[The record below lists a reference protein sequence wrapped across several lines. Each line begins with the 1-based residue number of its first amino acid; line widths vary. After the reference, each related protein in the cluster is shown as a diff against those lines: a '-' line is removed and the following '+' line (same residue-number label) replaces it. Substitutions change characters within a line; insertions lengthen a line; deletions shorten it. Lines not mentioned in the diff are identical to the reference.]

1 MKLRELLH
9 HMKVVQQKIGAAE
22 PYICGGTPRDRFM
35 DRLDNIADIDITT
48 GDKTVDY
55 LSQEFYLDLRKEYN
69 ATRTTA
75 NDGHS
80 TIHLGSFKM
89 DFSSNFNVPGIEQ
102 MLINQGIK
110 APTNMQKE
118 MFSRDFTCNA
128 LLLDFDLK
136 NVVDPTHRG
145 FRDIKERVIRTCLRP
160 EITLTNSKNR
170 VIRAVYLAAK
180 LDFNLDPAI
189 IAYVQQHPEVVKV
202 ATNKV
207 MVEKMNEAFRRDPDK
222 ASHLLTQMNLWNQV
236 PIPEAVVPY
245 YQKHLQGNVK
255 KAYFQGGGGV
265 NLPTPGKPKYKVE
278 PSITVQP
285 RFVEPFY
292 RNYDLYDVEG
302 LNGPAKHGPGS
313 GWNHMDEFKSVKD
326 FLDFRRQKL
335 KGKYVAEDTYITE
348 QNHQDREDR
357 MKLRADLLHGLTK
370 TAADENDGPNFDY
383 GDGAYTAMS
392 EGKKIKTITDAPHKS
407 PGAFFAD
414 DNEDHMMPPKE
425 HGTGIYDWKNSP
437 YQNLKKNKS
446 ITQYRKKHDKK
457 YHADDV
463 SQLDFPIDEQV
474 TPIIGDSESYQS
486 PIQLGPSGPA
496 DTTISP
502 NQVNLGDTEDYPNG
516 AQLGGWLDKYLP
528 HNDFDDKTPADLDFG
543 RDYTDEFDYQGGRP
557 YSPEDQP
564 KAVKEHKESDKLNDL
579 EKKYLSPA
587 PTHGLYG
594 LPDGVDL
601 PDEDLGDPTN
611 INPDFGTTDVGV
623 TMYEDKWNI

>member
-1 MKLRELLH
+1 MKLHELLD
-9 HMKVVQQKIGAAE
+9 MMLETSTKIGVAA
-22 PYICGGTPRDRFM
+22 PMICGGVPRDRFM
-35 DRLDNIADIDITT
+35 DRLDNIADIDVTN
-48 GDKTVDY
+48 GEKTIDY
-55 LSQEFYLDLRKEYN
+55 LSQEFYNLLGKKYN
-69 ATRTTA
+69 VKRTTA
-75 NDGHS
+75 LDGHS
-80 TIHLGSFKM
+80 TIFLGSFKM

-102 MLINQGIK
+102 MLIKQGIK
-110 APTNMQKE
+110 APTDMQKE

-136 NVVDPTHRG
+136 NVVDPTHQG
-145 FRDIKERVIRTCLRP
+145 FKDIKARVIRTCLSP

-189 IAYVQQHPEVVKV
+189 IAYVQKNPEVVKV
-202 ATNKV
+202 STNKV
-207 MVEKMNEAFRRDPDK
+207 MIEKMNEAFKRDPDK

-245 YQKHLQGNVK
+245 YQKHLQSNVK
-255 KAYFQGGGGV
+255 RAYFQGGGGV

-302 LNGPAKHGPGS
+302 VNGPAKHGPGS
-313 GWNHMDEFKSVKD
+313 GWNHMNEFKSMKD

-335 KGKYVAEDTYITE
+335 KGKYVAEDTYITDK
-348 QNHQDREDR
+348 NHQDREDR
-357 MKLRADLLHGLTK
+357 MKLRANLLRGLTK
-370 TAADENDGPNFDY
+370 TAAGRNYDLGKGLYENMD
-383 GDGAYTAMS
+383 
-392 EGKKIKTITDAPHKS
+392 
-407 PGAFFAD
+407 
-414 DNEDHMMPPKE
+414 
-425 HGTGIYDWKNSP
+425 
-437 YQNLKKNKS
+437 
-446 ITQYRKKHDKK
+446 K
-457 YHADDV
+457 YHSVEEFRDV
-463 SQLDFPIDEQV
+463 NHLDFPIDDQV

-486 PIQLGPSGPA
+486 PIQLGPSGPD

-502 NQVNLGDTEDYPNG
+502 DQVNLGNTESYPNG

-528 HNDFDDKTPADLDFG
+528 HNDFDDKTPDELDFG

-557 YSPEDQP
+557 YSPDDEP
-564 KAVKEHKESDKLNDL
+564 KAVKEQEESDKLDGL
-579 EKKYLSPA
+579 EDKYLSPA

-601 PDEDLGDPTN
+601 PDEDSGDPTN
-611 INPDFGTTDVGV
+611 INPDFGTTDVGI